1 LTSENPEIGSL
12 VQTGDLRT
20 NHHDVGSG
28 PPVLLLHGCGPGVS
42 AWANWRLPI
51 QQLADRF
58 RLLAPDLAGF
68 GDTEVPGDIDSTRE
82 RWLTL
87 MGSLG
92 VPFEITDG
100 LDAVWGYEPSVEGL
114 GRLMSETFAHDED
127 DIRAINH
134 PTLLIHGRDDKV
146 IPLSTTLTLLD
157 WIDDGRAHLFGRC
170 GHWTQSEPTDE
181 FCAQVADFLSRGCAP
196 TSR

>member
-1 LTSENPEIGSL
+1 
-12 VQTGDLRT
+12 
-20 NHHDVGSG
+20 
-28 PPVLLLHGCGPGVS
+28 
-42 AWANWRLPI
+42 
-51 QQLADRF
+51 
-58 RLLAPDLAGF
+58 
-68 GDTEVPGDIDSTRE
+68 
-82 RWLTL
+82 

-100 LDAVWGYEPSVEGL
+100 LDAVWGYEPSVDGL
-114 GRLMSETFAHDED
+114 GRFMRETVAHDED

-146 IPLSTTLTLLD
+146 LPLSTTLTLLD

-170 GHWTQSEPTDE
+170 GHWTQSEHTAE